1 MRKAITKTAL
11 EAIVAEHRKW
21 LISDGREGVRAV
33 LPNRDLSGLDLAEI
47 NLAFAD
53 LTECR
58 FSGANLLLA
67 DFTQAHLRRADL
79 SGADLSGAD
88 LLLADFSDADLSG
101 ADLSVSDLSGATLSG
116 AWLTGA
122 ALPQSDLSGTNLSGA
137 DLSGA
142 DLSGA
147 QLSRANLSGANL
159 AQARLSHADLTGANL
174 SGANLL
180 LVSAYSATLRETNLT
195 GVMVDS
201 LTLAQFP
208 AELVARYRESFQV
221 LELDRAGEFTSVRE
235 LEFPLRYQQAGLSL
249 IAFFA
254 GLLARR
260 YSPEE
265 IRIRLE
271 IKAEAV
277 VLSVETAGREIK
289 DKVEEALEIYGLI
302 VKGALVPAALSDDP
316 VQVRRLEAQ
325 LRQVRSQL
333 AADQAALQGVPPEE
347 AELDRDM
354 DWLRAHVSQLL
365 QHSGRAAVE
374 ATETGGVQ
382 AFQSALKGLMDRA
395 PAARPHLAALFQ
407 KFNVRRPSPR
417 DAREMDGH
425 LKAIRE
431 SEPAVFDRIAEAFA
445 QTGMAAGRSP
455 WASLLSDALDRSG
468 GTDQTG

>member
-1 MRKAITKTAL
+1 MRKAITKAEL
-11 EAIVAEHRKW
+11 DGIVTEHGKW
-21 LISDGREGVRAV
+21 LRSDGREGARAV
-33 LPNRDLSGLDLAEI
+33 LPNRDFSGMDLAEI

-67 DFTQAHLRRADL
+67 DFTQAHLERADL

-137 DLSGA
+137 DLSGT

-147 QLSRANLSGANL
+147 NLARANLTGANL
-159 AQARLSHADLTGANL
+159 AQARLSHADLSGANL
-174 SGANLL
+174 SSANLL
-180 LVSAYSATLRETNLT
+180 LVSAYSAVLKETNLT

-208 AELVARYRESFQV
+208 ADLVARFRDGFQV

-235 LEFPLRYQQAGLSL
+235 LEFPPRYQQAGLSL
-249 IAFFA
+249 IGFF
-254 GLLARR
+254 GSLLARR

-271 IKAEAV
+271 IKAETV

-289 DKVEEALEIYGLI
+289 DKVEESLEIYGLI
-302 VKGALVPAALSDDP
+302 AKGSLVPAALSDDP

-325 LRQVRSQL
+325 FQQLRNQL
-333 AADQAALQGVPPEE
+333 AAEHAAQHGTAPAEG
-347 AELDRDM
+347 ELDRDLE
-354 DWLRAHVSQLL
+354 WLRSHVGHLL
-365 QHSGRAAVE
+365 QHTHRAVAE
-374 ATETGGVQ
+374 SAEPGGTQ
-382 AFQSALKGLMDRA
+382 AFQGALKGLMDKA

-407 KFNVRRPSPR
+407 KFNIRSPSPK
-417 DAREMDGH
+417 DARDMAGH
-425 LKAIRE
+425 LKAVRE
-431 SEPAVFDRIAEAFA
+431 ASAEVFGQVADAFV
-445 QTGMAAGRSP
+445 QSGMAKGRSA
-455 WASLLSDALDRSG
+455 WAGALSDALAKLGRG
-468 GTDQTG
+468 GAG

>member
-1 MRKAITKTAL
+1 LRKAITKTDL
-11 EAIVAEHRKW
+11 DAILAEHRKW
-21 LISDGREGVRAV
+21 LRSDGREGARAA
-33 LPNRDLSGLDLAEI
+33 LPNRDFSGMDLAEI

-67 DFTQAHLRRADL
+67 DFTQAHLNRADL

-137 DLSGA
+137 DLSGS

-147 QLSRANLSGANL
+147 NLSRANLTGANL
-159 AQARLSHADLTGANL
+159 AQARLSHADLSGANL

-180 LVSAYSATLRETNLT
+180 LVSAYSAILKDADLT

-208 AELVARYRESFQV
+208 AELAARFRESFQV

-235 LEFPLRYQQAGLSL
+235 LEFPPRHQQAGLSL
-249 IAFFA
+249 IGFF
-254 GLLARR
+254 GNLLARR

-271 IKAEAV
+271 VKAERV

-316 VQVRRLEAQ
+316 VEVRRLEAQ
-325 LRQVRSQL
+325 FDQLRNQL
-333 AADQAALQGVPPEE
+333 AAEHAARHGAAP
-347 AELDRDM
+347 AKSDLDRDR
-354 DWLRAHVSQLL
+354 DWLRAHVGHLL
-365 QHSGRAAVE
+365 QHSHRAAAE
-374 ATETGGVQ
+374 NAESGGTQ
-382 AFQSALKGLMDRA
+382 AFQVALKGLMDKA

-407 KFNVRRPSPR
+407 KLNIRRPSPR
-417 DAREMDGH
+417 DARDMTGH
-425 LKAIRE
+425 LKAVRE
-431 SEPAVFDRIAEAFA
+431 AAGDVFDQVADAFV
-445 QTGMAAGRSP
+445 QSGMAKGRSP
-455 WASLLSDALDRSG
+455 WAEALSDALAKLGPGDG
-468 GTDQTG
+468 